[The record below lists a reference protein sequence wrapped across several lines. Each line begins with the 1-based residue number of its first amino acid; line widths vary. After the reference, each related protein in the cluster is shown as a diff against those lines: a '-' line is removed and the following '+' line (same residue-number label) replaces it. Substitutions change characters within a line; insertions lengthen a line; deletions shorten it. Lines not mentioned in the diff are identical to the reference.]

1 MGKRFILSER
11 IDYLGAPS
19 DGLLQTGVTL
29 YDGSVDGEVLML
41 PPPPSSLVDLDRR
54 FGYLTVMNDVRVRSN
69 ASCVRGDGRYCID
82 DKLFKGGH
90 GEVWRAHRVSA
101 DGKVEQHTSFVLKRM
116 HVAGRPDILRCALR
130 EVYFGELLQGV
141 RGVARYV
148 SYFSDDDDYWL
159 VFRDGQARP

>member
-1 MGKRFILSER
+1 
-11 IDYLGAPS
+11 
-19 DGLLQTGVTL
+19 
-29 YDGSVDGEVLML
+29 ML
-41 PPPPSSLVDLDRR
+41 
-54 FGYLTVMNDVRVRSN
+54 FRS
-69 ASCVRGDGRYCID
+69 
-82 DKLFKGGH
+82 
-90 GEVWRAHRVSA
+90 RAHRVGA